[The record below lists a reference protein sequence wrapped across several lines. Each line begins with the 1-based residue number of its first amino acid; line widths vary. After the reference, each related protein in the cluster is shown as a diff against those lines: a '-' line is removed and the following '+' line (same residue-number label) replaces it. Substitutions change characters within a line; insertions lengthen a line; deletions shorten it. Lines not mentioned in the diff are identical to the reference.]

1 MDRVGRASRALWRPV
16 GGMVNFLRELGYW
29 QRRTAILTLAPDRHL
44 AHPNKAPETY
54 REFLART
61 TGPLLREPSWCARLA
76 GRQVG

>member
-1 MDRVGRASRALWRPV
+1 MDRVRRAARALWRPAS
-16 GGMVNFLRELGYW
+16 GLANFLRELGYW
-29 QRRTAILTLAPDRHL
+29 QRRTAVLTLAPDRQL

-61 TGPLLREPSWCARLA
+61 TGPLLREPSSCARLA